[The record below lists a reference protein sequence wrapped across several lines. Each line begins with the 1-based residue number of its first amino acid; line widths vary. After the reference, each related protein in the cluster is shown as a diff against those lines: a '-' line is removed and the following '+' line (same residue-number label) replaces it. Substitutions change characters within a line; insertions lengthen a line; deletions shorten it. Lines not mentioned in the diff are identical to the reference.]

1 MDIDE
6 DTAASG
12 GEAYRYRNVR
22 PFTTFALAALAAFG
36 ALALVAGAQGA
47 LVEANQDGVIADPP
61 DLRKVLVKVED
72 KTGVKIP
79 GMPRANTATAD
90 GATEIALSDGDQAFD
105 AN

>member
-1 MDIDE
+1 MNIDE
-6 DTAASG
+6 DTATSG

-22 PFTTFALAALAAFG
+22 PFTTFALAALAAIG

-79 GMPRANTATAD
+79 GTSRAQAETTD
-90 GATEIALSDGDQAFD
+90 GATEIALSDRDQAFD
-105 AN
+105 AD